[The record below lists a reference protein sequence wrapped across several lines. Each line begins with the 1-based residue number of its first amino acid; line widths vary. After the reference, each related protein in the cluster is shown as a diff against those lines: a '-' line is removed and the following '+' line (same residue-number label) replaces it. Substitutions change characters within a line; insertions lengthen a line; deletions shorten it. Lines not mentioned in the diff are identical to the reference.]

1 MISLRVHSEHCK
13 FAQKGIF
20 GRPAHY
26 KYRPFSS
33 HAQVIKSVP
42 ENSPLWGNL
51 ILAKNDA
58 LGKLNVFT

>member
-42 ENSPLWGNL
+42 ENSPL
-51 ILAKNDA
+51 
-58 LGKLNVFT
+58 